1 MNLEELKEKFIVD
14 DELQNERLAR
24 LAEKALGHCVV
35 HKNGSVELSDSRL
48 SGKDQVRLVLSAR
61 LIASKLDTSLS
72 DEVTVEQIA
81 EYTGLPKNQ
90 AAARA
95 KECLD
100 GRIARKEPPEVVI
113 RPGLLR
119 SRNFSMAFRGQK
131 PRRAN
136 YERSRD
142 HFRPKAGRRS
152 GC

>member
-14 DELQNERLAR
+14 DELPNERLAR

-100 GRIARKEPPEVVI
+100 ERFAERASRGSYKARPPKVQEFLD
-113 RPGLLR
+113 GL
-119 SRNFSMAFRGQK
+119 SRA
-131 PRRAN
+131 
-136 YERSRD
+136 
-142 HFRPKAGRRS
+142 KA
-152 GC
+152 